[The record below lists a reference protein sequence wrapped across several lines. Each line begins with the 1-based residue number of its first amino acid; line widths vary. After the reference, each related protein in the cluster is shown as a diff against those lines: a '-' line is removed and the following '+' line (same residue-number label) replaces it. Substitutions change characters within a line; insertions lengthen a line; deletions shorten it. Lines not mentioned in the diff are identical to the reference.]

1 VDSDKPAGTIISQSP
16 AVGTHITADTAV
28 VKFVISSGTAP
39 VGTVDFEVNLPS
51 ELTDQTVRVE
61 VKIGDDMVFSQNFT
75 AIDTLKVPV
84 SVTSAGTSRTGQV
97 YIDGYIFETIKF
109 NFETQEILSREKNP
123 DYTPP
128 TTTTTTTTTTAA
140 EGDNTTEAST
150 EETP

>member
-1 VDSDKPAGTIISQSP
+1 
-16 AVGTHITADTAV
+16 
-28 VKFVISSGTAP
+28 
-39 VGTVDFEVNLPS
+39 VDFEVNLPS